1 MIWIEIA
8 CACALLY
15 GLIKGWINGLFEE
28 IVAAGGFLIG
38 LGIAYI
44 VFKTVGCNMWDF
56 IFITIG
62 TPFVLGILATLLTK
76 ALDHIPFAG
85 FINHLLGAI
94 VGCIKWAL
102 LFGFVLIVIEKLKPL
117 REYVPTLVN
126 NIDSLKEQI
135 ISLLKSL
142 ILG

>member
-1 MIWIEIA
+1 MIWIQIA

-28 IVAAGGFLIG
+28 IVASGGFLIG

-44 VFKTVGCNMWDF
+44 YYKTIGCNMWDF

-76 ALDHIPFAG
+76 LLDRIPLAG
-85 FINHLLGAI
+85 FINHLLGAV
-94 VGCIKWAL
+94 VGCIKWGL
-102 LFGFVLIVIEKLKPL
+102 VVGFILIILEKLQPL
-117 REYVPTLVN
+117 KEHVPTLIN

-135 ISLLKSL
+135 LSLLNLLK
-142 ILG
+142 